1 MKQLFVTPE
10 IAIALK
16 EKGFNEPCL
25 GHYNSNNEFMFFAD
39 VRNCNTNS
47 EFGFYPTVPTHQQ
60 VTDWL
65 REKHKIFIT
74 VDVSPYPTLLS
85 YGHIKTF
92 TDRKGKWTNDQD
104 SPLPYYKA
112 LNKAIEESLKLI

>member
-47 EFGFYPTVPTHQQ
+47 EFGFYPTVPTYQQ
-60 VTDWL
+60 AVDWF
-65 REKHKIFIT
+65 REKHSILIA
-74 VDVSPYPTLLS
+74 VDNDGKEFFYVFTFLKDNDRHILEGFNS
-85 YGHIKTF
+85 YYEAF
-92 TDRKGKWTNDQD
+92 E
-104 SPLPYYKA
+104 
-112 LNKAIEESLKLI
+112 KAIKESLKLI

>member
-25 GHYNSNNEFMFFAD
+25 GHYNSNGVFMFFAD

-47 EFGFYPTVPTHQQ
+47 EFGFYPTVPIHQQ

-65 REKHKIFIT
+65 REKHKIFIKISLYGNT
-74 VDVSPYPTLLS
+74 FNQYYSPSVTQNLNPNKTLDFAQS
-85 YGHIKTF
+85 S
-92 TDRKGKWTNDQD
+92 D
-104 SPLPYYKA
+104 YYEA
-112 LNKAIEESLKLI
+112 LNTAIKEALKLI